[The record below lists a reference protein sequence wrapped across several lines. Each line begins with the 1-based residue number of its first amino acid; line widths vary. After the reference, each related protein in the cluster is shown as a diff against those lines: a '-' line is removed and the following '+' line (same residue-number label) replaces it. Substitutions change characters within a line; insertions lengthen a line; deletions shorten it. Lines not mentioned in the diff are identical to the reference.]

1 MKLIIAG
8 PRDYTDYEK
17 VKWEAN
23 LFINSSVPDHEEIE
37 IVSGGCSDMTNG
49 VLTFTR
55 EDGSKVYGVD
65 GLGERFAKE
74 NGYPVKLFLADWN
87 KHGKAA
93 GPIRNG
99 EAVKYSTHALV
110 LTRPDAR
117 GSNNMLKQASKELS
131 TREVKI

>member
-8 PRDYTDYEK
+8 PRDYADYEK

-37 IVSGGCSDMTNG
+37 IVSCGCDVPG

-99 EAVKYSTHALV
+99 EAVKYGTHALV